1 MRRLQQRLALLLLG
15 CLLTACA
22 GVQREAAPTTGWDE
36 HRQRLAALQHWTA
49 AGKLA
54 VRSPEQSESASLLWQ
69 QVGQATHLRLT
80 GPLGVSATTVDS
92 DGREVLIRRG
102 TESSQLDISDPD
114 SLYHQ
119 TGWNLPL
126 AALPHWLKGIPDP
139 AVPVDDLSLQPERE
153 LLREL
158 RQSGWLV
165 RYESY
170 GEFDGLLLPTAVRML
185 REGYSVRLL
194 LRDWRDFAP

>member
-1 MRRLQQRLALLLLG
+1 MHPLTQRLALLLLG

-22 GVQREAAPTTGWDE
+22 GIQRDTAPAGWED
-36 HRQRLAALQHWTA
+36 HRQRLADLEHWTA

-54 VRSPEQSESASLLWQ
+54 VRSPRQSESATLLWQ
-69 QVGQATHLRLT
+69 QVGEATHLRLS

-102 TESSQLDISDPD
+102 EESSRLDISDPK
-114 SLYHQ
+114 SLYSQ
-119 TGWNLPL
+119 TGWDLPL

-139 AVPVDDLSLQPERE
+139 DAPVESMTLQPQRE
-153 LLREL
+153 VLQEL

-165 RYESY
+165 QYETY
-170 GEFDGLLLPTAVRML
+170 GEFDDLVLPTRM
-185 REGYSVRLL
+185 RIQRGEHSARLL